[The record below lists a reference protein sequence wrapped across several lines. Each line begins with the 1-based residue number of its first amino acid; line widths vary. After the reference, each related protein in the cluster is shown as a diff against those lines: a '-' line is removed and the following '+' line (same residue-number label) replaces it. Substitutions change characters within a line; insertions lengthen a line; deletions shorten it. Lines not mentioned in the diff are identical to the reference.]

1 MVRLADPRTMR
12 LVVHNDK
19 WLNMRLY
26 LQEEGYEAKQT
37 TSKKSR
43 FVKAT
48 LGITH
53 TMIVNHDAEP
63 VVGTAICAPLTTADL
78 NFITWKKAYPL
89 FPFTTFIQC
98 RSFALTSFSE
108 RLNDVF
114 ARQHNDGLRT
124 LSVDWFQSG
133 SNRMMR
139 SRRIGDKYT
148 WVIDL
153 DTTGINETPS
163 PDKFIESTTF
173 CLRQGFTA
181 DSNAGGTVPLAH
193 YKMGQLGILDH
204 PVLRR
209 GYIVLYDEDTRPRR
223 ECQKKISDL
232 TKRLNETTIIELGKI
247 SQSQR
252 PSQYYLIRAGQIT
265 AIASRELFALPTTW
279 VFCDNDLIECL
290 DRACVELQDA
300 EEKERRTA

>member
-1 MVRLADPRTMR
+1 MR
-12 LVVHNDK
+12 LVVQNDK
-19 WLNMRLY
+19 WPKMRLY

-43 FVKAT
+43 FVEST
-48 LGITH
+48 LSITH
-53 TMIVNHDAEP
+53 IMIVNHDIEP
-63 VVGTAICAPLTTADL
+63 VVGIAICAPLTTADL
-78 NFITWKKAYPL
+78 NFIIWNKAYSL
-89 FPFTTFIQC
+89 FPFTTFIQR

-114 ARQHNDGLRT
+114 ARQYNDGFRT

-148 WVIDL
+148 WIIDL
-153 DTTGINETPS
+153 NTTGINETPS

-173 CLRQGFTA
+173 CLQQGSTA
-181 DSNAGGTVPLAH
+181 DSNVGGTVPLAH
-193 YKMGQLGILDH
+193 YKMGQLGILNH

-223 ECQKKISDL
+223 EHQKKISDL
-232 TKRLNETTIIELGKI
+232 TKRLDETTIIELGKI
-247 SQSQR
+247 TRSQR
-252 PSQYYLIRAGQIT
+252 PPQYDLIRAGQAT
-265 AIASRELFALPTTW
+265 AAASRGLFALPTTW
-279 VFCDNDLIECL
+279 VFCDNDLIEYL
-290 DRACVELQDA
+290 DRAWIDLQHA
-300 EEKERRTA
+300 EEKERRAA